1 MAGYSKELIV
11 NAYLHRFVVGGMDI
25 NVVEK
30 LEALANT
37 HYDKVGRDKF
47 REHASVTPEAIKIYK
62 QVAG

>member
-11 NAYLHRFVVGGMDI
+11 NTYLHRFVAGGMDI

-47 REHASVTPEAIKIYK
+47 REHASVTPEAIREYK
-62 QVAG
+62 KFAG